1 MYHRP
6 AVGDVVRYEDTDIY
20 FWDTPREIEEREVG
34 IVISINEDDD
44 TMMIQWL
51 NSKTAIHAE
60 PFNVSDFAPHLT
72 ILSKG

>member
-6 AVGDVVRYEDTDIY
+6 AVGDVVRYEDTDD
-20 FWDTPREIEEREVG
+20 WDTVRDEEDREVG
-34 IVISINEDDD
+34 IVISIDDDD

-60 PFNVSDFAPHLT
+60 HFNVSDLAPHLT

>member
-1 MYHRP
+1 MISI
-6 AVGDVVRYEDTDIY
+6 GDIVRYEDTDD
-20 FWDTPREIEEREVG
+20 WDTMRDEDDREVG
-34 IVISINEDDD
+34 IVISIDDDD

-60 PFNVSDFAPHLT
+60 PFNVSDLAPYLT

>member
-6 AVGDVVRYEDTDIY
+6 AVGDVVRYEDTD

-34 IVISINEDDD
+34 IVISINDDD
-44 TMMIQWL
+44 ITIQWL

-60 PFNVSDFAPHLT
+60 QFNVSDLAPHLT

>member
-6 AVGDVVRYEDTDIY
+6 AVGDVVRYEDTD

-51 NSKTAIHAE
+51 NSKTAIHAAE
-60 PFNVSDFAPHLT
+60 SFNVSDLAPHLT

>member
-34 IVISINEDDD
+34 IVISIDDD
-44 TMMIQWL
+44 DITIQWL

-60 PFNVSDFAPHLT
+60 SFNVSDFAPHLT

>member
-6 AVGDVVRYEDTDIY
+6 AVGDVVRYEDTD

-34 IVISINEDDD
+34 FVISIDEDDD

-60 PFNVSDFAPHLT
+60 SFNVSDLARHLT

>member
-6 AVGDVVRYEDTDIY
+6 AVGDVVRYEDTD

-34 IVISINEDDD
+34 IVISIDDD
-44 TMMIQWL
+44 DITIQWL

-60 PFNVSDFAPHLT
+60 SFNVSDLAPHLT

>member
-6 AVGDVVRYEDTDIY
+6 AVGDVVRYEDTD

-34 IVISINEDDD
+34 IVISIDDD
-44 TMMIQWL
+44 DIMIQWL

-60 PFNVSDFAPHLT
+60 SFNVSDLAPHLT